1 MAEKTHTKG
10 SYFHKPGHYR
20 IRVFGAMD
28 TSWSNMLEGLHIT
41 AEEDREHGPIT
52 SIQGRM
58 RDQAELTGLLNT
70 LYEQHFTLLSVQYLK
85 LEGEREQ

>member
-10 SYFHKPGHYR
+10 FYFHKPGRYR

-28 TSWSNMLEGLHIT
+28 TSWSDRLGGVRIT
-41 AEEDREHGPIT
+41 AEEDREYGSIT
-52 SIQGRM
+52 SIQGKM

-70 LYEQHFTLLSVQYLK
+70 LYEQHFTLLSVQYIK
-85 LEGEREQ
+85 PETEREQ